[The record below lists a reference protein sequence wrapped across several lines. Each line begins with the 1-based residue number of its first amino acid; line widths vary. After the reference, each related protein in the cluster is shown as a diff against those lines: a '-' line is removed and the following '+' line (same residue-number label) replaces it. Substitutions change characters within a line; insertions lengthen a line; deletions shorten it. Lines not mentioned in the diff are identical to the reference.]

1 MKKIVSF
8 IVILM
13 SFFIVT
19 VHGQERNLEVTGT
32 VYDATLNDPLPG
44 VSIFIKSAPG
54 IGTITDANG
63 RFTIKVARRETIVF
77 QMIGMGTVERLIEK
91 SESNI
96 RIELKEDTK
105 LLDEVV
111 ITGLTSQKKVS
122 IVGAITSVDVEE
134 LKTPAT
140 SLNNMIGGRV
150 AGVMTSMTSGEPG
163 QNISNF
169 WIRGIGTFGAN
180 DGALVLI
187 DGLEGRLQDIDPD
200 DVQSF
205 QILKDASATAVY
217 GVRGANGVVLIT
229 TKKGHSGKLQV
240 TARATAQVNQI
251 KRLPEYLGA
260 YDYAM
265 LANEARAM
273 SGLSD
278 IYTKLDLDVIKNGL
292 DPDIYPDVN
301 WMKEIMKTTS
311 FKHRYYMS
319 AKGGGEVAQYF
330 ISLGGQFENA
340 AYNQADVKFRS
351 PVTYNT
357 INYRANIDMKLTPTT
372 KLYFGT
378 EGSIIG
384 KTLPGREHTNSLW
397 NSVRMLTPVMFPVTY
412 SDGTLPTYGTDNMS
426 SPYARLNYMGYRK
439 EDENHNK
446 LTLELSQEFGGALK
460 GLRLTTQVLSEI
472 QTYVNQSRY
481 VRPKMYR
488 ATGRDAQGNLI
499 KSLRLNEQ
507 NVLYAKGSDFWRK
520 YFWQS
525 KAEWNRSFNTH
536 DLGALLYYYME
547 DIVDGRWQFDQLGI
561 NSIPSRRQN
570 LSGRLSYGYNN
581 TYFIDANFGYTGSS
595 QFKKGE
601 RFGFFPSLA
610 LGWVPTGYT
619 WVQDNMPWM
628 SFLKIR
634 GSYGLAGNDKITDT
648 RFPYLTL
655 IDNLAGIYW
664 IPRGDGMTGI
674 TERLIGADNLKWE
687 VAKKA
692 NIGIE
697 ANFFNDNLRIV
708 ADVFHDQRD
717 DIFMTRV
724 TLPSY
729 LGLVNLPY
737 SNVGRMHSFGSDG
750 NIEYSHNFNN
760 DMGFTVRGNYTF
772 SQNIIDYFEENK
784 LPYDYLS
791 VTGKPYGVVRGYVA
805 EGLFKDREEIETS
818 PDQSVFGRIRPGDI
832 KYRDVN
838 GDGRINEDD
847 KIPLSYGNQV
857 PRMMYGFGA
866 DFRWK
871 DLTVA
876 VLFRGAAKVQYYRS
890 GVNIYN
896 FGLNS
901 PGWIPF
907 YNGDLGNV
915 IKLANNPKNRWTAA
929 WYSGDPATENPN
941 AEFPRLSYGSNTN
954 NEQLSTFWQRDG
966 SYIRL
971 QEISVRYRLK
981 KYDWLKA
988 LGLTSVDLEF
998 VTNNV
1003 FTIDKVKF
1011 FDPEQ
1016 AHYNGGAYPI
1026 PTSYTFQL
1034 YLNF

>member
-1 MKKIVSF
+1 MRKLSCLIIFLMTLFAVS
-8 IVILM
+8 LY
-13 SFFIVT
+13 
-19 VHGQERNLEVTGT
+19 GQNRNLEVSGT
-32 VYDATLNDPLPG
+32 VFDATLNDPLPG
-44 VSIFIKSAPG
+44 VSIFIKNAPG
-54 IGTITDANG
+54 VGTITDANG
-63 RFTIKVARRETIVF
+63 RFSIRVSRGETIVF
-77 QMIGMGTVERLIEK
+77 QMIGMATEERVILQ
-91 SESNI
+91 SETDI
-96 RIELKEDTK
+96 RINLREDTK

-140 SLNNMIGGRV
+140 SLNNMLGGRV

-180 DGALVLI
+180 AGALVLI

-229 TKKGHSGKLQV
+229 TKRGHSGKLQI
-240 TARATAQVNQI
+240 TARATTQINQI

-273 SGLSD
+273 SGDPD
-278 IYTKLDLDVIKNGL
+278 IYTRLDLDVIKNGL
-292 DPDIYPDVN
+292 DPDLYPDVN
-301 WMKEIMKTTS
+301 WMDEIMKKTS

-319 AKGGGEVAQYF
+319 AKGGGEGAQYF
-330 ISLGGQFENA
+330 VSLGGQFENA
-340 AYNQADVKFRS
+340 AYNQPDVKFKS

-357 INYRANIDMKLTPTT
+357 INYRANIDMNLTPKT

-384 KTLPGREHTNSLW
+384 QTLPGQENTNSLW
-397 NSVRMLTPVMFPVTY
+397 GSVLMLTPVMFPVMY

-426 SPYARLNYMGYRK
+426 SPYARLNYMGYSQN
-439 EDENHNK
+439 DENHNK
-446 LTLELSQEFGGALK
+446 LTLELTQEIGGIFK
-460 GLRLTTQVLSEI
+460 GLKLTTQVLSEI
-472 QTYVNQSRY
+472 QTFVTQGRY
-481 VRPKMYR
+481 LRPNMYR
-488 ATGRDAQGNLI
+488 ATGRDSEGNLI

-507 NVLYAKGSDFWRK
+507 NVFFAKGSNHWRK
-520 YFWQS
+520 YYWQS
-525 KAEWNRSFNTH
+525 KADWNRSYGLH
-536 DLGALLYYYME
+536 DVGALLYYYME
-547 DIVDGRWQFDQLGI
+547 DIVDGRWEFDQLGI

-570 LSGRLSYGYNN
+570 VSGRLSYGYNN

-619 WVQDNMPWM
+619 WVQENMPWL

-634 GSYGLAGNDKITDT
+634 GSYGLAGNDQITNA

-655 IDNLAGIYW
+655 IDNLAGMYW
-664 IPRGDGMTGI
+664 GARGAGI

-692 NIGIE
+692 NIGVE

-708 ADVFHDQRD
+708 ADVFRDQRD

-724 TLPSY
+724 TLPNY

-750 NIEYSHNFNN
+750 NIEYSHDINN
-760 DMGFTVRGNYTF
+760 DMSFTVRANYTF
-772 SQNIIDYFEENK
+772 SQNIVDYFEENK

-791 VTGKPYGVVRGYVA
+791 VTGKPYGVVRGYIA

-818 PDQSVFGRIRPGDI
+818 PDQSGFGRIRPGDI

-847 KIPLSYGNQV
+847 RVPLSYGNQV
-857 PRMMYGFGA
+857 PRVMYGFGS

-876 VLFRGAAKVQYYRS
+876 FLFKGGAKVQYYRS
-890 GVNIYN
+890 GVDIWQ
-896 FGLNS
+896 FGPNA

-915 IKLANNPKNRWTAA
+915 IKLANNPANRWTAA

-971 QEISVRYRLK
+971 QEVSLRYRLK
-981 KYDWLKA
+981 EYDWLRA

-998 VTNNV
+998 VTNNL

>member
-1 MKKIVSF
+1 MKNIAYF
-8 IVILM
+8 IFILM
-13 SFFIVT
+13 NLFIVT
-19 VHGQERNLEVTGT
+19 VYGQERNIEISGT
-32 VYDATLNDPLPG
+32 VFDATLKEPLPG
-44 VSIFIKSAPG
+44 VSIFIKTQPG
-54 IGTITDANG
+54 VGTVSDPNG
-63 RFTIKVARRETIVF
+63 RFTIRAARKETIVF
-77 QMIGMGTVERLIEK
+77 QMIGMASVERVAER
-91 SESNI
+91 SESKV
-96 RIELKEDTK
+96 RIELKEDTQQ
-105 LLDEVV
+105 LDEVV
-111 ITGLTSQKKVS
+111 VTGLTSQKKVS
-122 IVGAITSVDVEE
+122 IVGAITSVNVEE

-140 SLNNMIGGRV
+140 SLNNMLGGRV
-150 AGVMTSMTSGEPG
+150 AGIITSMTSGEPG

-180 DGALVLI
+180 ASALVLI

-200 DVQSF
+200 DIQSF

-229 TKKGHSGKLQV
+229 TKRGYSGKLQIQ
-240 TARATAQVNQI
+240 ARATLQVNQI
-251 KRLPEYLGA
+251 KRLPEYLEA
-260 YDYAM
+260 YDYAV

-273 SGLSD
+273 SGDRD

-292 DPDIYPDVN
+292 DPDLYPNVN
-301 WMKEIMKTTS
+301 WMEEIMKRTS
-311 FKHRYYMS
+311 LKHRYYMS
-319 AKGGGEVAQYF
+319 ARGGGDIAQYF
-330 ISLGGQFENA
+330 VSLGGQFENA
-340 AYNQADVKFRS
+340 AYKQDDVKFKS
-351 PVTYNT
+351 PVSYNT
-357 INYRANIDMKLTPTT
+357 INYRANIDMKLTPKT

-384 KTLPGREHTNSLW
+384 KTLPGDQNTNSLW
-397 NSVRMLTPVMFPVTY
+397 YSVRMLTPVMFPVKY
-412 SDGTLPTYGTDNMS
+412 SDGTLPTYGTNNMS
-426 SPYARLNYMGYRK
+426 SPYARLNYMGYTN
-439 EDENHNK
+439 EDENNGK
-446 LTLELSQEFGGALK
+446 LTLELSQEIGGFFK
-460 GLRLTTQVLSEI
+460 GLRLSTQVLSEI
-472 QTYVNQSRY
+472 KTFVTTGRLL
-481 VRPKMYR
+481 RPSMYR

-499 KSLRLNEQ
+499 KSLRLNQQ
-507 NVLYAKGSDFWRK
+507 NVSFFKGSSHWRN

-525 KAEWNRSFNTH
+525 KAEWNRSFGIH

-547 DIVDGRWQFDQLGI
+547 DVVDGRWSFDQLGI
-561 NSIPSRRQN
+561 NSIPARRQN

-601 RFGFFPSLA
+601 RFGLFPSLA
-610 LGWVPTGYT
+610 LGWVPTGYK
-619 WVQDNMPWM
+619 WVQDNVSWL
-628 SFLKIR
+628 SFLKLR
-634 GSYGLAGNDKITDT
+634 ASYGLAGNDKITDT

-655 IDNLAGIYW
+655 IDNMSGVYW
-664 IPRGDGMTGI
+664 DARGNGI

-692 NIGIE
+692 NVGME
-697 ANFFNDNLRIV
+697 ANFLKDKLRIV
-708 ADVFHDQRD
+708 MDVFRD
-717 DIFMTRV
+717 ERDNIFMTRV
-724 TLPSY
+724 TLPNY

-737 SNVGRMHSFGSDG
+737 SNVGKMHSFGSDG
-750 NIEYSHNFNN
+750 NIEYSHTINN
-760 DMGFTVRGNYTF
+760 DMDFTVRSNYTF
-772 SQNIIDYFEENK
+772 SQNMIDYYEENK

-791 VTGKPYGVVRGYVA
+791 VTGKPYGVIRGYIA

-818 PDQSVFGRIRPGDI
+818 PDQSSFGRIRPGDI

-847 KIPLSYGNQV
+847 KVPLSYGNQV
-857 PRMMYGFGA
+857 PRVMYGFGA

-871 DLTVA
+871 NLTA
-876 VLFRGAAKVQYYRS
+876 AFLFRGAAKVKYYRS
-890 GVNIYN
+890 GVNITD
-896 FGLNS
+896 FGANA

-907 YNGDLGNV
+907 YNGDIGNV
-915 IKLANNPKNRWTAA
+915 IKLVNNPKNRWTAA

-966 SYIRL
+966 SYLRL
-971 QEISVRYRLK
+971 QEVSLRYKLK
-981 KYDWLKA
+981 DKEWIKLA
-988 LGLTSVDLEF
+988 GLSSMDFEF
-998 VTNNV
+998 VANNI
-1003 FTIDKVKF
+1003 FTLDKVKF